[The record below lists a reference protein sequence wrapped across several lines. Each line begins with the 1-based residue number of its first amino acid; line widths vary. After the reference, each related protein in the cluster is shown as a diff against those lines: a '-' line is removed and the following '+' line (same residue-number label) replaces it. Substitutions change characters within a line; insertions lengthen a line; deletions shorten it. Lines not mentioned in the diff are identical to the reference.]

1 MIVKPIGIIHSPF
14 KSKKDTP
21 IQPFKSKAIGR
32 VEVYKRYEKG
42 LRDIEGFSHLIIV
55 YRFHK
60 SRGFK
65 LLVKPFLYDELRG
78 LFATRA
84 PRRPNQIGMSVVKLL
99 NRKNNILTVK
109 GIDALDKTPLLDIK
123 PYVPEFATMVKVK
136 VGWLKGKLKRKFKK
150 YEKERN

>member
-21 IQPFKSKAIGR
+21 IQPFKSKAIGN
-32 VEVYKRYEKG
+32 VEIFKKYEKG
-42 LRDIEGFSHLIIV
+42 LRDIEGFSHLILV
-55 YRFHK
+55 YRFH
-60 SRGFK
+60 
-65 LLVKPFLYDELRG
+65 
-78 LFATRA
+78 
-84 PRRPNQIGMSVVKLL
+84 LL
-99 NRKNNILTVK
+99 NRRNNILTVK
-109 GIDALDKTPLLDIK
+109 GIDTLDNTPFLDIK

>member
-1 MIVKPIGIIHSPF
+1 MKVEPIGIIHSPF
-14 KSKKDTP
+14 KNKKETP

-32 VEVYKRYEKG
+32 VKLYKKYQEG
-42 LRDIEGFSHLIIV
+42 LRDIDEFSHLILV

-65 LLVKPFLYDELRG
+65 LLVKPFLDNELRG

-84 PRRPNQIGMSVVKLL
+84 PRRPNQIGISVVRLL

-109 GIDALDKTPLLDIK
+109 GIDALDDTPLLDIK
-123 PYVPEFATMVKVK
+123 PYVPEFAAKTKVK
-136 VGWLKGKLKRKFKK
+136 VGWLKGKL
-150 YEKERN
+150 